1 MVKTALTISM
11 NALSQPRRTRG
22 FGRRRPFAEAAA
34 APAPAPAMAGD
45 NLKLFASTYA
55 AGFLFVTLFLA

>member
-22 FGRRRPFAEAAA
+22 FGRRRPFVEAAA
-34 APAPAPAMAGD
+34 APAPALADD
-45 NLKLFASTYA
+45 NLKLFATTYA
-55 AGFLFVTLFLA
+55 AGFLFVTLFIA

>member
-11 NALSQPRRTRG
+11 TARPLPQHTRS
-22 FGRRRPFAEAAA
+22 FGRRRPFAAQAIA
-34 APAPAPAMAGD
+34 APAPTMLGD
-45 NLKLFASTYA
+45 NLKLFATTYA

>member
-11 NALSQPRRTRG
+11 NTLSQPRRARS
-22 FGRRRPFAEAAA
+22 FGRRQPFVAQATA
-34 APAPAPAMAGD
+34 APAPTMLGD
-45 NLKLFASTYA
+45 NLKLFATTYA